1 MHNDVFLRCV
11 SRRRQHR
18 NYVCIDSPMKR
29 WGWKRMKSGI
39 SHWRCL
45 CLVWL
50 LRSWTEEFGT
60 IFTRESWWKYW
71 VGFGFLSFT
80 SCVWSLFSLC
90 LVSFSSATPFRICC
104 LQPLR
109 SNELMFVLVKV
120 FSWKAG
126 VPDYNYHLLSFST
139 ILAKHSAIYSCSHAL
154 QGNAIMHKFYFSDG
168 VVLLLIVM

>member
-120 FSWKAG
+120 LFLSVVRLRSGFVVFNRYGLMSWC
-126 VPDYNYHLLSFST
+126 LFWWR
-139 ILAKHSAIYSCSHAL
+139 SCFF
-154 QGNAIMHKFYFSDG
+154 Q
-168 VVLLLIVM
+168 